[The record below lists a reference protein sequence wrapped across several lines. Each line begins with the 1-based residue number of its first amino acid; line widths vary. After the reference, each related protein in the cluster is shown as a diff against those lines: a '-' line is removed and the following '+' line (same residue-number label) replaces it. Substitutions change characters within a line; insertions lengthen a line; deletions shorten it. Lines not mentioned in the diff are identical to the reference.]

1 MRFRQTLSK
10 PIRVESGQSA
20 GCAQHV
26 VQCSGAQATRSVPF
40 LFIQHCRK
48 EAAVAKD
55 PKVQQLERQLDWN
68 SPGPLGDI
76 AAASVDSA
84 LSITGQIVASLRRA
98 AIDQPLTTLF
108 LSFQAGYAVG
118 RWGYRHGS
126 R

>member
-1 MRFRQTLSK
+1 M
-10 PIRVESGQSA
+10 
-20 GCAQHV
+20 
-26 VQCSGAQATRSVPF
+26 
-40 LFIQHCRK
+40 
-48 EAAVAKD
+48 AKD

-76 AAASVDSA
+76 AASVDSA
-84 LSITGQIVASLRRA
+84 LSITGQIVASLRQA

-118 RWGYRHGS
+118 RWGHRHAT